1 MSSVKRKPSSRLQL
15 QRVPVRR
22 LPPDQRITT
31 VDEVVLGYTEE
42 QALRE
47 ASRCLSCRSEPCT
60 KACPINQ
67 RAMEYV
73 TLIKEGR
80 YRDAYAVIRADNPLG
95 AVCGR
100 VCYHPC
106 EEWDPERRLGC
117 VIGIKGEPVSI
128 MRLKRFVYD
137 TVQEPVQEVVTVE
150 PKEQRVAI
158 IGSGPAG
165 LVAAHDLALLG
176 YRVTIFERH
185 EELGGML
192 TLAIPEYRLPREAIQ
207 SDIDRILSLGVQ
219 VEAGRD
225 VESLEEIRARFH
237 AVLVA
242 TGAPSPRHL
251 GVEGESLEGV
261 HNALDFLLKV
271 NTGEDVDVGRRAAVI
286 GGGDVAMD
294 AARTALRLG
303 AETTVVYRRSERE
316 MPVDPEQ
323 YQEAKEEGVGFIFL
337 MTPWRI
343 MGEGRVS
350 AMECQRMRLGEQD
363 ESGRRR
369 PVAIDGAIELLPVDS
384 VLVAIGERPDLSLFP
399 GALKTTR
406 WGTPVVDESYATNL
420 EGVFAAG
427 DVVTG
432 PSTIVEAMAAGR
444 GAARAI
450 VKHLT
455 EIEGP

>member
-1 MSSVKRKPSSRLQL
+1 LSSVKRKPSSRLQL

-67 RAMEYV
+67 RAMEFI

-117 VIGIKGEPVSI
+117 VIGNKGEPVSI
-128 MRLKRFVYD
+128 MHLKL
-137 TVQEPVQEVVTVE
+137 
-150 PKEQRVAI
+150 AI

-192 TLAIPEYRLPREAIQ
+192 TLAIPEFRLPREAIQ
-207 SDIDRILSLGVQ
+207 SDIDKILSLGVQ

-261 HNALDFLLKV
+261 HHALDFLLKV

-303 AETTVVYRRSERE
+303 AETTVVYRRSEKE

-323 YQEAKEEGVGFIFL
+323 YQEAKEEGVKFIFL

-343 MGEGRVS
+343 IGEGRVS
-350 AMECQRMRLGEQD
+350 AMECQRMRLGEPD
-363 ESGRRR
+363 ESGRKR

-399 GALKTTR
+399 GALKATR
-406 WGTPVVDESYATNL
+406 WGTPVVDEGYATNL

-432 PSTIVEAMAAGR
+432 PKTIVEAMAAGR
-444 GAARAI
+444 GAAKAI

-455 EIEGP
+455 EREGP